1 MKPLHEPLFGV
12 PASAGATLPPKSGE
26 RAGRG
31 VVIAIDGASAS
42 GKSTNA
48 RIVARALGFIH
59 VDTGAM
65 YRTLA
70 WYCLK
75 KGVDVHDAKAV
86 AALCSQW
93 NATLDCVD
101 NAVRLLVDGCYPA
114 REIRTVQVS
123 EATPLVA
130 AVPKVRQ
137 WMKETQRQCLQF
149 GSLVMEG
156 RDIGT
161 HVFPGAQFKFYLD
174 ASLSERAKRRAAE
187 GIRENIAARDERDIR
202 RAAAPLQIAPDAIV
216 INNSQLTSAQTS
228 AQILARVR
236 KEPAPV

>member
-1 MKPLHEPLFGV
+1 MKPLHEPLSR
-12 PASAGATLPPKSGE
+12 PAATLSPHSGE

-31 VVIAIDGASAS
+31 VVIAIDGASAN

-48 RIVARALGFIH
+48 RNVARALGFIH

-75 KGVDVHDAKAV
+75 KGVDAHDAEAV
-86 AALCSQW
+86 AALCGQW
-93 NATLDCVD
+93 KTRLDCVD
-101 NAVRLLVDGCYPA
+101 KSVRLLVDGYYPA

-130 AVPKVRQ
+130 ALPKVRQ

-187 GIRENIAARDERDIR
+187 GSRENIAARDERDIR
-202 RAAAPLQIAPDAIV
+202 RAAAPLQAARDAVV
-216 INNSQLTSAQTS
+216 INNSHLTSAQTS
-228 AQILARVR
+228 ALILERVR

>member
-1 MKPLHEPLFGV
+1 V
-12 PASAGATLPPKSGE
+12 NDNI
-26 RAGRG
+26 
-31 VVIAIDGASAS
+31 VIAIDGASAS

-48 RIVARALGFIH
+48 KIVARALGFIH
-59 VDTGAM
+59 ADTGAM

-75 KGVDVHDAKAV
+75 KGVDVHDATAV

-101 NAVRLLVDGCYPA
+101 NSIHFLVDGYYPGK
-114 REIRTVQVS
+114 EIRTIQVS
-123 EATPLVA
+123 EATPVVA
-130 AVPKVRQ
+130 AVPQVRQ

-161 HVFPGAQFKFYLD
+161 HVFPEAQFKFYLN
-174 ASLSERAKRRAAE
+174 ASLNERAKRRAAE
-187 GIRENIAARDERDIR
+187 GSRENIAARDERDTR
-202 RAAAPLQIAPDAIV
+202 RTAAPLQIAPDAVV
-216 INNSQLTSAQTS
+216 INNSQLTTSQTS
-228 AQILARVR
+228 ALILERVR
-236 KEPAPV
+236 KALASV

>member
-1 MKPLHEPLFGV
+1 V
-12 PASAGATLPPKSGE
+12 AG
-26 RAGRG
+26 GREKG
-31 VVIAIDGASAS
+31 SLQNVNNPVVIAIDGASAS

-48 RIVARALGFIH
+48 GIVAHALGFIH

-75 KGVDVHDAKAV
+75 KGVDVHNAEAV
-86 AALCSQW
+86 AALCGQW
-93 NATLDCVD
+93 NATLDCAD
-101 NAVRLLVDGCYPA
+101 NSVLLLVDGYYPG

-130 AVPKVRQ
+130 AMPKVRQ
-137 WMKETQRQCLQF
+137 WMKEMQRQCLQF

-174 ASLSERAKRRAAE
+174 ASPSERAKRRAAE
-187 GIRENIAARDERDIR
+187 GIPEDIAIRDERDTR
-202 RAAAPLQIAPDAIV
+202 RAAAPLQIARDAIV
-216 INNSQLTSAQTS
+216 INNSQLTPAQTS
-228 AQILARVR
+228 ALILDRVR
-236 KEPAPV
+236 KEMAPV

>member
-1 MKPLHEPLFGV
+1 MNNNI
-12 PASAGATLPPKSGE
+12 
-26 RAGRG
+26 
-31 VVIAIDGASAS
+31 VIAIDGASAS
-42 GKSTNA
+42 GKTTNA
-48 RIVARALGFIH
+48 KIVARTLGFIH

-75 KGVDVHDAKAV
+75 KGVAVHDAKAV
-86 AALCSQW
+86 AALCGQW
-93 NATLDCVD
+93 NATLNCVD
-101 NAVRLLVDGCYPA
+101 NSVRLLVDGYYPA

-130 AVPKVRQ
+130 AAPMVRQ
-137 WMKETQRQCLQF
+137 WMKETQRQCLQV

-161 HVFPGAQFKFYLD
+161 HVFPEAQFKFYLD

-187 GIRENIAARDERDIR
+187 GSRENIAARDERDIR
-202 RAAAPLQIAPDAIV
+202 RAAAPLQAARDAVV
-216 INNSQLTSAQTS
+216 INNSHLTSAQTS
-228 AQILARVR
+228 ALILERVR

>member
-1 MKPLHEPLFGV
+1 V
-12 PASAGATLPPKSGE
+12 NNNI
-26 RAGRG
+26 
-31 VVIAIDGASAS
+31 VIAIDGTSAS

-48 RIVARALGFIH
+48 KNVARALGFIH
-59 VDTGAM
+59 VNTGAM

-75 KGVDVHDAKAV
+75 TGVDVHDPAAV
-86 AALCSQW
+86 AALCGQW
-93 NATLDCVD
+93 HATLDCVE
-101 NAVRLLVDGCYPA
+101 NNVHLLVDGHYPGK
-114 REIRTVQVS
+114 EIRTTHVS

-130 AVPKVRQ
+130 AVPKVRE

-161 HVFPGAQFKFYLD
+161 HVFPDAQFKFYLD

-187 GIRENIAARDERDIR
+187 GIRENIAARDEHDTKRIT
-202 RAAAPLQIAPDAIV
+202 APLKIARDAIV
-216 INNSQLTSAQTS
+216 INNSQMTPAQTT
-228 AQILARVR
+228 ALILDRVK
-236 KEPAPV
+236 KEMAPV

>member
-1 MKPLHEPLFGV
+1 VNNP
-12 PASAGATLPPKSGE
+12 
-26 RAGRG
+26 

-48 RIVARALGFIH
+48 KNVARALGFIH

-75 KGVDVHDAKAV
+75 KGVDVRDAKAV
-86 AALCSQW
+86 EALCGQW

-101 NAVRLLVDGCYPA
+101 NSVRLLVDGYYPA

-130 AVPKVRQ
+130 AMPKVRE

-161 HVFPGAQFKFYLD
+161 HVFPGARFKFYLD

-187 GIRENIAARDERDIR
+187 GSREDIAARDERDTR
-202 RAAAPLQIAPDAIV
+202 RTAAPLQIAPDAIV
-216 INNSQLTSAQTS
+216 INNSQLTTEQTS
-228 AQILARVR
+228 ALILERVR

>member
-1 MKPLHEPLFGV
+1 V
-12 PASAGATLPPKSGE
+12 NNNI
-26 RAGRG
+26 
-31 VVIAIDGASAS
+31 VIAIDGASAS

-48 RIVARALGFIH
+48 KNVARALGFIH

-75 KGVDVHDAKAV
+75 KGVDAQDAEAV
-86 AALCSQW
+86 AALCGQW
-93 NATLDCVD
+93 KTKLDCVD
-101 NAVRLLVDGCYPA
+101 NAVRLLVDGYYPA

-130 AVPKVRQ
+130 AVPRVRE

-161 HVFPGAQFKFYLD
+161 HIFPGAQFKFYLD

-216 INNSQLTSAQTS
+216 INNSQLTPEQTS
-228 AQILARVR
+228 ALILERVG

>member
-1 MKPLHEPLFGV
+1 MNNP
-12 PASAGATLPPKSGE
+12 
-26 RAGRG
+26 

-48 RIVARALGFIH
+48 KNVARALGFIH

-75 KGVDVHDAKAV
+75 KGVDVRDAKAV
-86 AALCSQW
+86 EALCGQW

-101 NAVRLLVDGCYPA
+101 NSVRLLVDGYYPA

-130 AVPKVRQ
+130 AMPKVRE

-161 HVFPGAQFKFYLD
+161 HVFPGARFKFYLD

-187 GIRENIAARDERDIR
+187 GSREDIAARDERDTR
-202 RAAAPLQIAPDAIV
+202 RTAAPLQIAPDAIV
-216 INNSQLTSAQTS
+216 INNSQLTTEQTS
-228 AQILARVR
+228 ALILERVR

>member
-1 MKPLHEPLFGV
+1 V
-12 PASAGATLPPKSGE
+12 NNNI
-26 RAGRG
+26 
-31 VVIAIDGASAS
+31 VIAIDGTSAS

-48 RIVARALGFIH
+48 KNVARALGFIH

-65 YRTLA
+65 FRTLA

-75 KGVDVHDAKAV
+75 KGVDVHDASAV

-93 NATLDCVD
+93 KTKLDCVD
-101 NAVRLLVDGCYPA
+101 NTIRLLVDGCHPA
-114 REIRTVQVS
+114 KEIRTVQVS

-161 HVFPGAQFKFYLD
+161 HVFPEAQFKFYLD

-187 GIRENIAARDERDIR
+187 GIRENIAARDEHDTR
-202 RAAAPLQIAPDAIV
+202 RITAPLKIAPDAVV
-216 INNSQLTSAQTS
+216 INNSQLTAAQTS
-228 AQILARVR
+228 ALILDRVK
-236 KEPAPV
+236 KETAPI